1 MRTAF
6 PRQNKVISITTR
18 QHVSAFQA
26 VRRNELASTLPLN
39 YRGIEFRHPKGA
51 AIFAID
57 DELPVGRPCW
67 YHPEFISRIRR
78 TVPQVTAHRSEKDF
92 VIIRHVGQKL
102 LALKTLRCAPL
113 ETYEWQL
120 RCSGANTVGAPMTA
134 AVKQIGNSWRFM
146 RFTIGNLLRSSA
158 DRMRLCYETG
168 NDLLKSCFVF
178 RSIRSRITTYLSWQ
192 MADLRCGF
200 DQINSNIPYRLSSEY
215 SSFVVGIDSADR
227 TAVWPRPV

>member
-1 MRTAF
+1 LR
-6 PRQNKVISITTR
+6 STT
-18 QHVSAFQA
+18 
-26 VRRNELASTLPLN
+26 NCPL
-39 YRGIEFRHPKGA
+39 GA
-51 AIFAID
+51 
-57 DELPVGRPCW
+57 PVGIIQNSSRGSVAPC
-67 YHPEFISRIRR
+67 
-78 TVPQVTAHRSEKDF
+78 HRSLPTDPRKFCDHWTRCPETL
-92 VIIRHVGQKL
+92 V
-102 LALKTLRCAPL
+102 LKTLRCAPL

-120 RCSGANTVGAPMTA
+120 RCSGANTVGALMTA